1 MNGNVLDGRRKQD
14 DCSSLVPF
22 GVMILFIHEDWCDLL
37 MGWKTTSC
45 TYCGFESA
53 VLLEETWRSLLFFF
67 FVFLLVYNTIF
78 SCSFFLLLMKRK
90 QYLTDAC
97 GDISW
102 PCLDVVYNTISFF
115 WKNEN
120 RSVLL
125 MVEANAC
132 VRVCVCACVS
142 NS

>member
-67 FVFLLVYNTIF
+67 FCLFACLQYN
-78 SCSFFLLLMKRK
+78 FFLFFFF
-90 QYLTDAC
+90 
-97 GDISW
+97 
-102 PCLDVVYNTISFF
+102 VVDET
-115 WKNEN
+115 KT
-120 RSVLL
+120 
-125 MVEANAC
+125 
-132 VRVCVCACVS
+132 VS
-142 NS
+142 Y